1 MYAPI
6 LTLAL
11 GMALTMTPLTTLIMS
26 GVPMRQAGVG
36 SAMND
41 TTRELGGALG
51 VAVLGALV
59 TSSYASSLGDSV
71 ANLSASDRAVAES
84 RLPGALAVA
93 GRLGAGGAVVVVAA
107 TPAFVHGLGVHPS
120 VGAAAGARAAR

>member
-1 MYAPI
+1 MLFSLMGTDTQIWWMYAPI

-26 GVPMRQAGVG
+26 AVPMRQAGVG

-51 VAVLGALV
+51 VAVLGAPV
-59 TSSYASSLGDSV
+59 TSSSAPSLGDSV

-84 RLPGALAVA
+84 GLTGAPPVP
-93 GRLGAGGAVVVVAA
+93 RPLGAGGA
-107 TPAFVHGLGVHPS
+107 GVG
-120 VGAAAGARAAR
+120 GAPH